1 MSAEPGRVV
10 VVATEETA
18 RRWARGIRDAGIPA
32 VACGWSTVAD
42 ASDPAAV
49 GRALASH
56 GFDLVL
62 LTSANALRSV
72 PAGAGEGLPA
82 AAVGDRTAREAARL
96 GFRVD
101 VVGRAGAEAL
111 AKRLAREDPPRRVL
125 WLRGETALEG
135 GAAILRAAGTEVA
148 EVVAYRTTEVD
159 DLDTALSRLVPA
171 SAYVVGS
178 PAAAPAQRRAL
189 GTDRF
194 PPPAGGPPVVVPGA
208 ATADALAMP
217 GRPAPLVADSVEVD
231 GLVRALR
238 AGGVS

>member
-1 MSAEPGRVV
+1 MTDATRRVV

-18 RRWARGIRDAGIPA
+18 RRWARGIRDAGVAA

-42 ASDPAAV
+42 ATDPGAV
-49 GRALASH
+49 SRALAAG

-72 PAGAGEGLPA
+72 PAGAGEGIRA
-82 AAVGDRTAREAARL
+82 AAVGDRTAREATRL
-96 GFRVD
+96 GFCVD

-111 AKRLAREDPPRRVL
+111 AKRLVREGPPGRVL

-135 GAAILRAAGTEVA
+135 GASILRAAGTAVT
-148 EVVAYRTTEVD
+148 EVVAYRTTEVEG
-159 DLDTALSRLVPA
+159 LAAALARLGPA

-178 PAAAPAQRRAL
+178 PAAAQAL
-189 GTDRF
+189 VRTLGPDRF
-194 PPPAGGPPVVVPGA
+194 PPAAGGAPVVVPGA
-208 ATADALAMP
+208 ATADALAAP
-217 GRPAPLVADSVEVD
+217 GRPAPVVADSVEVD

-238 AGGVS
+238 AAGVI